1 LNIRKSQ
8 KYIYKWG
15 AKLNLIIMADPH
27 FCQNCQFCVP
37 ILGKSKEIL
46 RLECWKNPPN
56 PVYAGTDSEGKF
68 KIIHVRPKIEP
79 AWKCSEWK
87 EKKMGFW

>member
-1 LNIRKSQ
+1 M
-8 KYIYKWG
+8 YIYKCDIFQ
-15 AKLNLIIMADPH
+15 NLMSMSDPH

-46 RLECWKNPPN
+46 RLECWKNPPV
-56 PVYAGTDSEGKF
+56 PVYVGSDSDGKY
-68 KIIHVRPKIEP
+68 KIIHMRSKVEP
-79 AWKCSEWK
+79 AWKCAEWK